1 MIYCPSCGHVAHTR
15 RAHFMDDGT
24 KIMIA
29 QCRNIYCSATFEA
42 SESFFSDCKDS
53 GMEYISGK
61 QRYRDSLTSACRLT
75 PAVAAH
81 RIFILQ
87 HDEKEITME
96 STALQQA
103 FDTCQNNKAAWLQR
117 KNELAAAEQEY
128 LRLQSGEG
136 RNVSR
141 LDELRNIIE
150 VRKWQVNQ
158 AAGRYIRSHEAVQH
172 ISIRDRLNDFMQQHG
187 TALAAAL
194 APELMGYSE
203 LTAIARNCAIQRA
216 TDALREALLSWL
228 AKGEKINYSAQDS
241 DILTT
246 IGFRPDAASVD
257 DSREKFTP
265 AQNMIFSRKS
275 AQLASRQSV

>member
-1 MIYCPSCGHVAHTR
+1 
-15 RAHFMDDGT
+15 
-24 KIMIA
+24 
-29 QCRNIYCSATFEA
+29 
-42 SESFFSDCKDS
+42 
-53 GMEYISGK
+53 
-61 QRYRDSLTSACRLT
+61 
-75 PAVAAH
+75 
-81 RIFILQ
+81 
-87 HDEKEITME
+87 ME

-128 LRLQSGEG
+128 LRLLSGEG

-172 ISIRDRLNDFMQQHG
+172 ISIRDRLNDFMLQHG

-246 IGFRPDAASVD
+246 IGFRPEAASVD

-275 AQLASRQSV
+275 AQLVSHQSV

>member
-1 MIYCPSCGHVAHTR
+1 MPPGWPEQCPAGKYP
-15 RAHFMDDGT
+15 D
-24 KIMIA
+24 
-29 QCRNIYCSATFEA
+29 
-42 SESFFSDCKDS
+42 
-53 GMEYISGK
+53 IS
-61 QRYRDSLTSACRLT
+61 
-75 PAVAAH
+75 PAISV
-81 RIFILQ
+81 IPG
-87 HDEKEITME
+87 
-96 STALQQA
+96 
-103 FDTCQNNKAAWLQR
+103 
-117 KNELAAAEQEY
+117 
-128 LRLQSGEG
+128 LRPFLSVPHAG
-136 RNVSR
+136 
-141 LDELRNIIE
+141 LRNIIE

-194 APELMGYSE
+194 APELMSYSE

-275 AQLASRQSV
+275 AQLASHQSV

>member
-1 MIYCPSCGHVAHTR
+1 M
-15 RAHFMDDGT
+15 
-24 KIMIA
+24 
-29 QCRNIYCSATFEA
+29 
-42 SESFFSDCKDS
+42 
-53 GMEYISGK
+53 
-61 QRYRDSLTSACRLT
+61 
-75 PAVAAH
+75 
-81 RIFILQ
+81 
-87 HDEKEITME
+87 
-96 STALQQA
+96 
-103 FDTCQNNKAAWLQR
+103 
-117 KNELAAAEQEY
+117 
-128 LRLQSGEG
+128 
-136 RNVSR
+136 
-141 LDELRNIIE
+141 
-150 VRKWQVNQ
+150 NQ

-172 ISIRDRLNDFMQQHG
+172 ISIRYRLNDFMQQHG

-203 LTAIARNCAIQRA
+203 LTAIARNCAIQRT

-275 AQLASRQSV
+275 AELASRQSV